1 MNLKIRRV
9 TKKYHED
16 LDSDT
21 VQRFFLNK
29 TSLKTFSGSILIRT
43 NRVSRI
49 FNEKLLRTGTIN
61 CLDNHW
67 QLLILASLL
76 TTEMALSVVWVFGSS
91 TTVLPQVIYSKNS
104 EDASLICNL
113 AGSQI
118 GFSLWLIY
126 NAGLVVVC
134 TYQAFLVRKVPQNYN
149 ESRLIAFNMTTICIT
164 VLVYIP
170 SYLGTSAW
178 YRTVISSFMFIFL
191 GTLTWASIF
200 APKIYI
206 ILFRPHK
213 NIPMR
218 PSVSSITLGV
228 ITPSPTITQLSNLSE
243 QSMRNRQNSITP
255 NEDDESWEGL
265 WANFDS
271 PRDVNGNEAANEE
284 EESQMSEARFVVAT
298 DDYPEPEHK
307 ENTGIETKP
316 DTAPELHDNCT
327 KMPQKKTSVVHF
339 EDEVTTENTEAKE
352 KQVIPRKKSSSN
364 QGGILRRTCTS
375 ENFANL
381 SNGVGPKKKKT
392 SLVRFQ
398 DEVANYEVKYSAD
411 KVSLPA
417 SRTEE
422 PYQLSSFDERKLT
435 EGSDSVFEEEI
446 HCTCK
451 LQSNGV
457 TEQGRKRKISVFS
470 FQ

>member
-1 MNLKIRRV
+1 MRLRV
-9 TKKYHED
+9 
-16 LDSDT
+16 
-21 VQRFFLNK
+21 NK
-29 TSLKTFSGSILIRT
+29 TYFKTFSGSILIRT

-76 TTEMALSVVWVFGSS
+76 TTELALSVVWVFGSS
-91 TTVLPQVIYSKNS
+91 TPVFPEVIYSQTAK
-104 EDASLICNL
+104 EASLVCNL
-113 AGSQI
+113 GGSQI

-170 SYLGTSAW
+170 SYMGTSAW

-218 PSVSSITLGV
+218 PSVSSMTLGV
-228 ITPSPTITQLSNLSE
+228 ITPSPTATQSSNLSE

-255 NEDDESWEGL
+255 NEDESWEGL
-265 WANFDS
+265 WANCDS
-271 PRDVNGNEAANEE
+271 SRDVNGSEATNEE
-284 EESQMSEARFVVAT
+284 EESQMSEARFA
-298 DDYPEPEHK
+298 DALDGYPELEHK
-307 ENTGIETKP
+307 ENTGMETKT
-316 DTAPELHDNCT
+316 DTAPELEENCV
-327 KMPQKKTSVVHF
+327 KIPKKKTSVVYF
-339 EDEVTTENTEAKE
+339 EDEVTTENAEAKE
-352 KQVIPRKKSSSN
+352 KQVILRKTSSTN
-364 QGGILRRTCTS
+364 PGGILRRTCTD
-375 ENFANL
+375 NFENL
-381 SNGVGPKKKKT
+381 SNGFCPKKKKT

-398 DEVANYEVKYSAD
+398 DEVNYSE

-417 SRTEE
+417 SREE
-422 PYQLSSFDERKLT
+422 PHQVPGFDERKLNEET
-435 EGSDSVFEEEI
+435 DSVFEGEVQ
-446 HCTCK
+446 CTCVK
-451 LQSNGV
+451 SPPVKFQSNGL

-470 FQ
+470 F

>member
-1 MNLKIRRV
+1 M
-9 TKKYHED
+9 
-16 LDSDT
+16 
-21 VQRFFLNK
+21 
-29 TSLKTFSGSILIRT
+29 
-43 NRVSRI
+43 SRI

-76 TTEMALSVVWVFGSS
+76 TTELALSVVWVFGSS
-91 TTVLPQVIYSKNS
+91 TPVFPQVIYSQTAK
-104 EDASLICNL
+104 DASLVCNL
-113 AGSQI
+113 GGSQI

-170 SYLGTSAW
+170 SYMGTSAW

-228 ITPSPTITQLSNLSE
+228 ITPSPNTTQLSNLSE
-243 QSMRNRQNSITP
+243 QSMRNRHNSITP
-255 NEDDESWEGL
+255 NEDESWEDL

-271 PRDVNGNEAANEE
+271 SRDANGNEATNEE
-284 EESQMSEARFVVAT
+284 EESQMSEARFVDAL
-298 DDYPEPEHK
+298 DDYPKLEQK
-307 ENTGIETKP
+307 ENTGIETKT
-316 DTAPELHDNCT
+316 DSAPELDENCA

-352 KQVIPRKKSSSN
+352 KQVNPRKKSSSN

-375 ENFANL
+375 DNFENFT
-381 SNGVGPKKKKT
+381 NGLGPRKKKT

-398 DEVANYEVKYSAD
+398 DEVNYLD
-411 KVSLPA
+411 KALLPA
-417 SRTEE
+417 SREE
-422 PYQLSSFDERKLT
+422 SYQLSGSDERKLNDET
-435 EGSDSVFEEEI
+435 ENVFEGEVY
-446 HCTCK
+446 CTCVKGPPVK

>member
-1 MNLKIRRV
+1 M
-9 TKKYHED
+9 
-16 LDSDT
+16 
-21 VQRFFLNK
+21 
-29 TSLKTFSGSILIRT
+29 
-43 NRVSRI
+43 SRI
-49 FNEKLLRTGTIN
+49 FNEKLLQTGAIN

-67 QLLILASLL
+67 QLFILGCLL
-76 TTEMALSVVWVFGSS
+76 TTELALSVVWVFGS
-91 TTVLPQVIYSKNS
+91 TTPVSPEVIYSQSSK
-104 EDASLICNL
+104 DASLVCNL
-113 AGSQI
+113 GGSQI

-170 SYLGTSAW
+170 SYMGTSAW

-228 ITPSPTITQLSNLSE
+228 ITPSPTGTQISNLSD
-243 QSMRNRQNSITP
+243 QNMRSRQNSLTP
-255 NEDDESWEGL
+255 NEDESWEGL

-271 PRDVNGNEAANEE
+271 ARDVNENEAPNEQDD
-284 EESQMSEARFVVAT
+284 SRKMSEARYGDEFDECREEEQKDSTEMETRT
-298 DDYPEPEHK
+298 D
-307 ENTGIETKP
+307 NS
-316 DTAPELHDNCT
+316 PELLENCK
-327 KMPQKKTSVVHF
+327 KMAQKKTSLVHF
-339 EDEVTTENTEAKE
+339 EDEVTTENVEAKE
-352 KQVIPRKKSSSN
+352 KHFIPRKKSSST
-364 QGGILRRTCTS
+364 QGGILRKPYTS
-375 ENFANL
+375 ENLENF
-381 SNGVGPKKKKT
+381 SNGLGPKKKKT

-398 DEVANYEVKYSAD
+398 DEVMNYEANYPDCYRVP
-411 KVSLPA
+411 LPA
-417 SRTEE
+417 SREE
-422 PYQLSSFDERKLT
+422 PDQVPNFNERSLDEETGNDKQAY
-435 EGSDSVFEEEI
+435 
-446 HCTCK
+446 CTCVTSLPDK
-451 LQSNGV
+451 DKVNSV

>member
-1 MNLKIRRV
+1 M
-9 TKKYHED
+9 
-16 LDSDT
+16 
-21 VQRFFLNK
+21 
-29 TSLKTFSGSILIRT
+29 
-43 NRVSRI
+43 
-49 FNEKLLRTGTIN
+49 
-61 CLDNHW
+61 
-67 QLLILASLL
+67 
-76 TTEMALSVVWVFGSS
+76 
-91 TTVLPQVIYSKNS
+91 LPQVIYSQNS

-170 SYLGTSAW
+170 SYMGTSAW

-228 ITPSPTITQLSNLSE
+228 ITPSPTTTQLSNLSE
-243 QSMRNRQNSITP
+243 QSVQNQQNSITP
-255 NEDDESWEGL
+255 NEDESWEGL

-271 PRDVNGNEAANEE
+271 SRDVNGNEAPNEE
-284 EESQMSEARFVVAT
+284 EDSQTSEARFLGELDVF
-298 DDYPEPEHK
+298 PEPGHE
-307 ENTGIETKP
+307 ENTDIETKN
-316 DTAPELHDNCT
+316 DTAPELDENCA
-327 KMPQKKTSVVHF
+327 KIPQKKTSVVRF
-339 EDEVTTENTEAKE
+339 EDEVTTEKTEDKE
-352 KQVIPRKKSSSN
+352 KQVIPRKKSNSS

-375 ENFANL
+375 ENFENL
-381 SNGVGPKKKKT
+381 CNGVSPKKKKT

-398 DEVANYEVKYSAD
+398 DEVANLEFKPPD
-411 KVSLPA
+411 KVSLAA
-417 SRTEE
+417 SRGE
-422 PYQLSSFDERKLT
+422 PYQLSGFDERKLNERT
-435 EGSDSVFEEEI
+435 DRVFEGEEQ
-446 HCTCK
+446 CTFVKSPPVK

>member
-1 MNLKIRRV
+1 M
-9 TKKYHED
+9 
-16 LDSDT
+16 
-21 VQRFFLNK
+21 
-29 TSLKTFSGSILIRT
+29 
-43 NRVSRI
+43 
-49 FNEKLLRTGTIN
+49 
-61 CLDNHW
+61 
-67 QLLILASLL
+67 
-76 TTEMALSVVWVFGSS
+76 
-91 TTVLPQVIYSKNS
+91 LPQVIYSQNS

-170 SYLGTSAW
+170 SYMGTSAW

-228 ITPSPTITQLSNLSE
+228 ITPSPTTTQPGNLSE
-243 QSMRNRQNSITP
+243 QNTHNQQNSITP
-255 NEDDESWEGL
+255 NEDESWEGL

-271 PRDVNGNEAANEE
+271 SRDVNGNEAPNEE
-284 EESQMSEARFVVAT
+284 EDSQMSESRFLGELDVF
-298 DDYPEPEHK
+298 PEPEHK
-307 ENTGIETKP
+307 ETTGIETKT
-316 DTAPELHDNCT
+316 DTGSELDENCA
-327 KMPQKKTSVVHF
+327 KMPQKKTSVVRF
-339 EDEVTTENTEAKE
+339 EDEVTTEKTEDKE
-352 KQVIPRKKSSSN
+352 KQVIPRKKSNSN

-375 ENFANL
+375 ENFENL
-381 SNGVGPKKKKT
+381 CNGVSPKKKKT

-398 DEVANYEVKYSAD
+398 DEVENYEFKHPD
-411 KVSLPA
+411 KVSLAA
-417 SRTEE
+417 SREE
-422 PYQLSSFDERKLT
+422 PYQLSGFDERKLNERT
-435 EGSDSVFEEEI
+435 DRVFEGEEQ
-446 HCTCK
+446 CTFVKSPPVK

-470 FQ
+470 CQ